1 MNSVL
6 ELFPRSVLTGLT
18 TVAGPA
24 MWAAAKVRV
33 AQWDHK
39 ARAPQGAQLET
50 LLAHCATAAS
60 TEFGRAHRLGEV
72 RSHSDFCAR
81 VPVRSYAGFEPY
93 LTRMRQGERDVL
105 WPGFIRY
112 YGQSSGTSQTAA
124 MHKFLPISEEQI
136 RWQQRAGFDLVA
148 RYVTLTNDLTFT
160 SGFTI
165 GLLPPAV
172 IKPDG
177 PVGVT
182 SNPGLMSMH
191 MPAPARLLFLPRSP
205 LREMED
211 YDRKLDLI
219 AEEYLDYNVV
229 AVTGTTCWFSIF
241 FDRVLAAARKQGRPA
256 EYISQIWPNLRVL
269 FGGGVHAEPYRGIIA
284 ERIGKKTGRPAV
296 LIDNYNATEGGILA
310 ATDSLSDDG
319 MLLIPDR
326 GVFFEFVPRGQHGKS
341 DAKRV
346 PLWEVEVGAEYSV
359 ILTTSSGL
367 FAYEIGDFVRFTS
380 VFPHRIQFA
389 GRASGVIS
397 VTQELTTYLELEQAV
412 ARAAEQHPCT
422 IVDFATGSEV
432 GVDGTAKGRYAF
444 FFEFDRD
451 PADLAEFGAAVD
463 RELCKLNRV
472 YREHRA
478 HNVAILPPTVTPL
491 SRGASRKFMEALG
504 QTSVQHKFPRIV
516 DDRRRDVL
524 RTFTRD
530 VTE

>member
-1 MNSVL
+1 
-6 ELFPRSVLTGLT
+6 
-18 TVAGPA
+18 

-33 AQWDHK
+33 EQWDRK
-39 ARAPQGAQLET
+39 ARAPQSAQLET
-50 LLAHCATAAS
+50 LLAHCRTAAP

-72 RSHSDFCAR
+72 RNHSDYCAR

-93 LTRMRQGERDVL
+93 LTRMRKGERDVL
-105 WPGFIRY
+105 WPGLIRY

-124 MHKFLPISEEQI
+124 LHKFLPISAEQI

-148 RYVTLTNDLTFT
+148 RYLTLTGDLSYTT
-160 SGFTI
+160 GYTV

-172 IKPDG
+172 IKQDG
-177 PVGVT
+177 PVGIT

-191 MPAPARLLFLPRSP
+191 MPKAGQLLFLPRSP

-211 YDRKLDLI
+211 YDRKLDAI
-219 AEEYLDYNVV
+219 AEEYLDYNIVGL
-229 AVTGTTCWFSIF
+229 TGTTCWFSIF
-241 FDRVLAAARKQGRPA
+241 LDRVLAVARKKGRRA
-256 EYISQIWPNLRVL
+256 EYVSQIWPNLRAL
-269 FGGGVHAEPYRGIIA
+269 FGGGVNAEPYRRIISD
-284 ERIGKKTGRPAV
+284 RIGPRRGGPAV

-310 ATDSLSDDG
+310 STDSLSDDG

-326 GVFFEFVPRGQHGKS
+326 GVFFEFVPRGQHGRS
-341 DAKRV
+341 DARRV
-346 PLWEVEVGAEYSV
+346 PLWEVEVGSEYSV
-359 ILTTSSGL
+359 VLTTSSGL

-389 GRASGVIS
+389 GRASGMLS
-397 VTQELTTYLELEQAV
+397 VTQELTTHLELEQAV
-412 ARAAEQHPCT
+412 SKATEQHPCT
-422 IVDFATGSEV
+422 IVDFAASSEV
-432 GVDGTAKGRYAF
+432 GIDGTAKGRYVF

-451 PADLAEFGAAVD
+451 PPNLTEFGETVD

-478 HNVAILPPTVTPL
+478 NNVAILPPTVTPL
-491 SRGASRKFMEALG
+491 SRGATRKFMEALG

-516 DDRRRDVL
+516 DERRRDVL

-530 VTE
+530 MLA